1 MCRVLARSTRQNIL
15 YLEPKHTFEE
25 FEMIRNKHQE
35 DSTDGKEEDNQ
46 LRSDDLSFELQE
58 GLNILKVFLN
68 TRKTKPRYRTPQTR
82 YNMDSLVS
90 TVLLFKLFRGYS
102 KNVCVLK
109 DGQQHGLAR

>member
-1 MCRVLARSTRQNIL
+1 MCRVWARSTRQQNIL

-25 FEMIRNKHQE
+25 FEMTRNKHQE

-58 GLNILKVFLN
+58 GLNISKVFLN

-90 TVLLFKLFRGYS
+90 TVLLFKLFRGY
-102 KNVCVLK
+102 L
-109 DGQQHGLAR
+109 